1 MSPFDDYKQIIQ
13 QEFTEKLVTYLI
25 EGDIENFKLSSIL
38 SLSSFK
44 RLYDQTLYQA
54 E

>member
-13 QEFTEKLVTYLI
+13 QEFTEKLLTYLI
-25 EGDIENFKLSSIL
+25 EGDLENFKLSSIL
-38 SLSSFK
+38 SLSDFK
-44 RLYDQTLYQA
+44 RLYDKTLHQA